1 MEEKKEKDEK
11 RKKKNEKKQ
20 GKVFRENTVGVCV
33 KVCGPWIGV
42 K

>member
-20 GKVFRENTVGVCV
+20 GKVFREKARESVQRKYSWRVC
-33 KVCGPWIGV
+33 
-42 K
+42 

>member
-33 KVCGPWIGV
+33 KVCGPRIGV